1 MGALVGI
8 PGCYGSYSGAFNHQ
22 SPGGATTAGRA
33 KENHFRQRTILERDL
48 EETSRMIRQDE
59 GELALEPRKQGPAR
73 SRLRDLLLLLPR
85 FAQLLHR
92 LLWDPRVPIA
102 EKTLLL
108 GTLTYVLTPLDFLP
122 DFLPFIGQVDDLYLV
137 GLVLLRLLHQS
148 GEDLLREH
156 WEGPGDLS
164 LVVHRIV
171 TASRYVLPKRLRRL
185 LLGQVDTLTKP
196 PDKQ

>member
-1 MGALVGI
+1 
-8 PGCYGSYSGAFNHQ
+8 
-22 SPGGATTAGRA
+22 
-33 KENHFRQRTILERDL
+33 
-48 EETSRMIRQDE
+48 
-59 GELALEPRKQGPAR
+59 
-73 SRLRDLLLLLPR
+73 
-85 FAQLLHR
+85 
-92 LLWDPRVPIA
+92 
-102 EKTLLL
+102 
-108 GTLTYVLTPLDFLP
+108 
-122 DFLPFIGQVDDLYLV
+122 VDDLYLV

-164 LVVHRIV
+164 LVVNRIV

>member
-1 MGALVGI
+1 
-8 PGCYGSYSGAFNHQ
+8 
-22 SPGGATTAGRA
+22 
-33 KENHFRQRTILERDL
+33 
-48 EETSRMIRQDE
+48 MIRQDE
-59 GELALEPRKQGPAR
+59 GELALEPRKQGPAK

-164 LVVHRIV
+164 LVVNRIV

-185 LLGQVDTLTKP
+185 LLGQVDSLTKL
-196 PDKQ
+196 PDRQ